1 MKELKT
7 IIKCD
12 NTLIAEE
19 IRDALL
25 EENISCMIHDET
37 MDTAA
42 GAYGA
47 LPGIAI
53 KVYEENEQKAK
64 NIINHIMTERKK
76 ASVWCPK
83 CGSENIEKTALH
95 HINIHRWKLVIIQMA
110 IVWIIYFMLLFY
122 INETGI
128 SQKWFHYIAIVLVIL
143 TVFNIYKL
151 LRGRKANR
159 HCKNCGHEFFKEE

>member
-25 EENISCMIHDET
+25 KENISCMIHDET

-64 NIINHIMTERKK
+64 DIISHIMEERKK
-76 ASVWCPK
+76 ASIWCPK
-83 CGSENIEKTALH
+83 CGSENIEKTTTH
-95 HINIHRWKLVIIQMA
+95 RINIHNWKLIIVQMA
-110 IVWIIYFMLLFY
+110 LIWIIYFLLLFY
-122 INETGI
+122 INETKI
-128 SQKWFHYIAIVLVIL
+128 SQRWFHYIAVALVVLTI
-143 TVFNIYKL
+143 FNIYKL
-151 LRGRKANR
+151 LRGKKVNR
-159 HCKNCGHEFFKEE
+159 HCKDCGHHFFKE